1 MFAGQRGLLWCLLA
15 SIAFHITIF
24 VAIPAAKSYQVSEFL
39 IQQLQKTKVEFQKIA
54 KVVPKPKPK
63 VSVRR
68 RVVRRFIR
76 IRKPVEP
83 VVKPPEQEL
92 SPAVPIATLLPP
104 DMPEPE
110 EITPAEVPEPG
121 VPRAVPEAEAPE
133 PTIEE
138 PTPEP
143 RRLAAAMPKTAPKI
157 EELPDQVAGPA
168 AVENPNPGADREVAT
183 EPVKLAAA
191 PKAPD
196 PEPKIRVDVE
206 KPGGPPGPGG
216 KTLLAAAPEPKRV
229 TTTPGPGNK
238 AAPALGTPLGDEPAP
253 DSPPPSPKEGGG
265 GTPEGDPGRMRGP
278 VRLAMADPGG
288 TPGEGG
294 TLGTSFH
301 EAIRETHGDVAL
313 PTMPGGGG
321 EGAEP
326 GEGGRGSG
334 IYYVVKVAPE
344 LGGGFADYGW
354 GPGAGGTGGAG
365 GGLGGG
371 EGTGFGPGSG
381 PGGFASP
388 VGTGPGG
395 TGTGTGPIRLA
406 LGIPQGEPGGGQPG
420 VPFLLGGGFGPGS
433 VPGEGP
439 GGWGPGGPGIGM
451 GSDAGK
457 GGPGF
462 MIALGG
468 GPGGPGGGGG
478 AFGFPGPGTGGGP
491 GGPGVGPGGPIAI
504 PGGTGS
510 GGPGLAGAI
519 GRGIGALG
527 LGGLAAKAVDWALPG
542 GAGAMMPGGQRS
554 VAGGGKAAP
563 GGLYVGVAGSFDM
576 PLGVTTADYD
586 ADAAGMTNLL
596 STVRERTNIHVT
608 VQERFVPLKFENI
621 KDTPILHIR
630 GHKSFSFT
638 DEERQALRKYVE
650 NGGMIFGED
659 SHGPFGTCFRKEMKK
674 IFGTGLKALS
684 KEHEVYRAYYVFDEV
699 PEGDMG
705 ERYPLEGIQT
715 KDGRTGV
722 LFSRNDYGDS
732 WEGTGAWVQGRNRE
746 AAFEMGVNIY
756 SYAVANWNR

>member
-1 MFAGQRGLLWCLLA
+1 MLYSLLA
-15 SIAFHITIF
+15 SILFHMIVF
-24 VAIPAAKSYQVSEFL
+24 AAIPAAKSYEVSKFL
-39 IQQLQKTKVEFQKIA
+39 VEQLQKTKVEFQKIA
-54 KVVPKPKPK
+54 KVLPRPKPKPR
-63 VSVRR
+63 VRVRR
-68 RVVRRFIR
+68 RVVRRYVR
-76 IRKPVEP
+76 IRKPKA
-83 VVKPPEQEL
+83 VKPPEEAPQ
-92 SPAVPIATLLPP
+92 PTTPVATLLPP
-104 DMPEPE
+104 EAPEPE
-110 EITPAEVPEPG
+110 EVTPPEVPEPG
-121 VPRAVPEAEAPE
+121 VPRAVAEVPE
-133 PTIEE
+133 PVASEMPE
-138 PTPEP
+138 PEP
-143 RRLAAAMPKTAPKI
+143 RRLAAAMPKTAPRI
-157 EELPDQVAGPA
+157 EDLPEEVPGPA
-168 AVENPNPGADREVAT
+168 AVENPNPGAGQKVAT
-183 EPVKLAAA
+183 EPLKVAAA
-191 PKAPD
+191 PKG
-196 PEPKIRVDVE
+196 PEPEPQIRVDVE

-216 KTLLAAAPEPKRV
+216 KILLAAAPEPKRV
-229 TTTPGPGNK
+229 TTTPGPGEK
-238 AAPALGTPLGDEPAP
+238 AAPALGSPLGEKPEPQ
-253 DSPPPSPKEGGG
+253 SPPPSPVEGGG
-265 GTPEGDPGRMRGP
+265 GKPAGEPGRMAAP
-278 VRLAMADPGG
+278 VRIAMAEPGG

-294 TLGTSFH
+294 ITGASFH

-313 PTMPGGGG
+313 PMLPGGGG
-321 EGAEP
+321 EGVEP

-334 IYYVVKVAPE
+334 VYYIVKAVPA

-354 GPGAGGTGGAG
+354 GPGAGGEGGWG

-371 EGTGFGPGSG
+371 EGPGVGPGSG
-381 PGGFASP
+381 PGGFAHP
-388 VGTGPGG
+388 LGTGPGG
-395 TGTGTGPIRLA
+395 AGTGTGPMRLA
-406 LGIPQGEPGGGQPG
+406 LGIPAGEPGGGQPG

-478 AFGFPGPGTGGGP
+478 LPFGFPGPGAGGGP
-491 GGPGVGPGGPIAI
+491 GGPGVGPGGPVAV
-504 PGGTGS
+504 PGGTGT
-510 GGPGLAGAI
+510 GGPGLAGTI

-527 LGGLAAKAVDWALPG
+527 LAPLAAKVADWVLPG
-542 GAGAMMPGGQRS
+542 GAGAMMPGGDRTRP
-554 VAGGGKAAP
+554 VGGAKAAP

-586 ADAAGMTNLL
+586 ADAAGMTHLL
-596 STVRERTNIHVT
+596 AAVRERTNIHVT
-608 VQERFVPLKFENI
+608 AKERFVPLKYENI

-630 GHKSFSFT
+630 GHRPFSFS
-638 DEERQALRKYVE
+638 DEERAALRKYVE

-674 IFGTGLKALS
+674 VFGSGLKSLS
-684 KEHEVYRAYYVFDEV
+684 KEHEIYRSYYVFDEV

-715 KDGRTGV
+715 EDGRVGV

-756 SYAVANWNR
+756 TYAVAKWNR